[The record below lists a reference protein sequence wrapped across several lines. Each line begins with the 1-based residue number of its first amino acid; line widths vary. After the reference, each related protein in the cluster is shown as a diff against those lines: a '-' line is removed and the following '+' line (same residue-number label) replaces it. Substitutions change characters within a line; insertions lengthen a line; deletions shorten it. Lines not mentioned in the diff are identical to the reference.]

1 VTDEEI
7 LAAIEEVARGELGYE
22 GRLEP
27 GLRVVEDL
35 RLDSLGLLTLAMEI
49 ENRFD
54 VTLDEIDPASI
65 ERVADLVGAIRKAI
79 RKKLDG

>member
-7 LAAIEEVARGELGYE
+7 LAVIEEVARGELGYE

-35 RLDSLGLLTLAMEI
+35 GLDSLGLLTLAMEV
-49 ENRFD
+49 ENRFE